1 MRTPA
6 GRRTGQATLGCAAFA
21 LVVALSSLSV
31 GCAARKA
38 TAPAPA
44 VPMPTADIER
54 LIDRGCFRC
63 LEQALT
69 LARQRGLSSLAF
81 ESATLLALRAG
92 ELGMPGEEWLMQA
105 RELAAPIVAPS
116 APWWPGSNLTT
127 YLEMVTAVPPDPL
140 SGHRD
145 DLLVETQARNR
156 ARSMLPMWQEF
167 LRTDTAPAALRHYL
181 ELTLECSVDTSRE
194 RGDAVAALVAS
205 LPDVPLLHYRAGICS
220 ARFTRDNVATL
231 TSLQHADPEFVDV
244 DYPMGKYAL
253 ANPEAPD
260 QEEALRRFQSAAAA
274 FPSSAAIAVSIGN
287 LYQTWEEWKESLTAY
302 DRALT
307 LVPSHPD
314 ALLGRTISLS
324 NLEQHQAAIDAATRL
339 IDGGQWFLGQAFYWR
354 AWNHYN
360 LGNNAAA
367 RSDAD
372 RTRTLM
378 VNSAV
383 FLLSGLIEW
392 KGPRLPSAETEFEQS
407 VAMDFGQC
415 LGALYLGGVRV
426 EQSKVPEAIAAMQQA
441 RQCYDLSIAV
451 HRASIEK
458 INAGAGTPATKA
470 RGVAREE
477 RLIADAQ
484 RRREQAMKTID
495 ALQRQPRPKV

>member
-1 MRTPA
+1 
-6 GRRTGQATLGCAAFA
+6 
-21 LVVALSSLSV
+21 
-31 GCAARKA
+31 
-38 TAPAPA
+38 
-44 VPMPTADIER
+44 MPTDDIET
-54 LIDRGCFRC
+54 LIERGCFRC

-81 ESATLLALRAG
+81 EAATLLALRAG
-92 ELGMPGEEWLMQA
+92 ELGMPAEQWLTQA
-105 RELAAPIVAPS
+105 RELAAGPTDAPS
-116 APWWPGSNLTT
+116 AQWWPRPNLTT
-127 YLEMVTAVPPDPL
+127 YLEMVTAAPPDPL

-156 ARSMLPMWQEF
+156 ARSMLPMWREF
-167 LRTDTAPAALRHYL
+167 LRTDTAPAVLRHYL

-194 RGDAVAALVAS
+194 RGDAVAELVAA

-231 TSLQHADPEFVDV
+231 ASLQQGDPEFVDA
-244 DYPMGKYAL
+244 DYPMGRYAL

-314 ALLGRTISLS
+314 ALIGRTISLS

-354 AWNHYN
+354 AWNQYN
-360 LGNNAAA
+360 LGNNVAA

-378 VNSAV
+378 VNSSV

-392 KGPRLPSAETEFEQS
+392 KAPRLPSAETEFEQS

-426 EQSKVPEAIAAMQQA
+426 EQSKVPEAIAALQQA

-470 RGVAREE
+470 RGVAREQ
-477 RLIADAQ
+477 RLITDAE
-484 RRREQAMKTID
+484 RRREQAMKNID
-495 ALQRQPRPKV
+495 ALQRRPRPKV